1 MGQES
6 APRPARRLDPKGSR
20 PATKRPKIGL
30 ALAAGGPLGAL
41 YEVGA
46 LKALEECVEGLDLSD
61 LHVYVGVSAG
71 AFMAAH
77 LVNGRT
83 ADDLV
88 RGLAGDE
95 KGEPAF
101 DPAVLFVPAYGEWLR
116 SSTKLPGLVSDALF
130 QVGRAPAEQTL
141 FHSLARLG
149 RALPMGLFDNSA
161 LQRYL
166 ARSFAVK
173 GRTDDFRKLR
183 HKLLVVATDLEN
195 GTAVVFGDKGLDHVP
210 ISKAVQASTAL
221 PGMYLPV
228 DVEGRMCVDGVL
240 LKTLH
245 ASVGLEHGAELL
257 FCINPLVP
265 VDALHGEVLEKAGA
279 GAIQRGGLPSV
290 LSQTLR
296 TLIYSRMKV
305 GMARYQTS
313 FPEADIAFF
322 EPPKEESRLFFS
334 NIFSFAAR
342 REVCEIGYRATRA
355 TLLKRQAQ
363 IGAKLARHGLALR
376 MDVVEDEGRS
386 VWDSIEGA
394 PPSTAPV
401 AEQLEHALERL
412 EHELLAE

>member
-1 MGQES
+1 MGQDS
-6 APRPARRLDPKGSR
+6 PTRPVPRKARRR
-20 PATKRPKIGL
+20 PRIGL
-30 ALAAGGPLGAL
+30 ALAAGGPLGGL

-46 LKALEECVEGLDLSD
+46 LKALEECIEGLDLND

-83 ADDLV
+83 PTDLV
-88 RGLAGDE
+88 RGLATEEDG
-95 KGEPAF
+95 GPPF
-101 DPAVLFVPAYGEWLR
+101 DPSVLFMPAYANWIQ
-116 SSTKLPGLVSDALF
+116 SSAKLPGLLADALL
-130 QVGRAPAEQTL
+130 QVGRSPAEQTL

-149 RALPMGLFDNSA
+149 RALPLGLFDNAA
-161 LQRYL
+161 LARYL
-166 ARSFAVK
+166 QKSFSRG

-228 DVEGRMCVDGVL
+228 EIEGRMCVDGVL

-257 FCINPLVP
+257 FCVNPLVP
-265 VDALHGEVLEKAGA
+265 VDALHGEVLEKAGP

-305 GMARYQTS
+305 GMARYRTT
-313 FPEADIAFF
+313 FPDADIAFF

-355 TLLKRQAQ
+355 TLRRREQQ
-363 IGAKLARHGLALR
+363 IGAKITRHGLSLR
-376 MDVVEDEGRS
+376 MDVINDEHRS
-386 VWDSIEGA
+386 VWDSIDA
-394 PPSTAPV
+394 PPPDTAPV
-401 AEQLEHALERL
+401 ADRLGQALAELERD
-412 EHELLAE
+412 LAPPKRRAAS